1 MRLTGPPPTTPAMA
15 VVPTVRLLIT
25 AIAVPPRL
33 ATPLHQLRVVIR
45 LRIIRALRP
54 LAATAVPRVVA
65 IMVAAGAAALTA
77 GGVADL
83 MAFTADCGQVHI
95 FRPASPSGAG
105 LFLAQRKPCTF
116 RDASCRSYNSPSR
129 PVLNITE
136 AGFPA

>member
-65 IMVAAGAAALTA
+65 IIVAAG
-77 GGVADL
+77 GGDPK
-83 MAFTADCGQVHI
+83 GGG
-95 FRPASPSGAG
+95 GAG
-105 LFLAQRKPCTF
+105 CTGGGGGSADGHPYFWSSAHLPPRFSF
-116 RDASCRSYNSPSR
+116 RRGPFSCRAQA
-129 PVLNITE
+129 VLFS
-136 AGFPA
+136 GRLLPFLQLS